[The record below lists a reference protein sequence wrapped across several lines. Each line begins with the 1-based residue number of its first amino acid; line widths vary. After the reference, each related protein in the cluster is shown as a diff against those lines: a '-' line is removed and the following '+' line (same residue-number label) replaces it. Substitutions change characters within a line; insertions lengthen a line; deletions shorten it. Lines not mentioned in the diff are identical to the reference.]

1 MHSKSIL
8 NFLTL
13 GLLSVAKINGY
24 IVNNYT
30 GQCNEVY
37 TYLEDLGKR
46 ENFNGCRMNDKEE
59 VTELN
64 LYSYCLEEE
73 ELAAV
78 LSYDTIETLGFTK
91 LFIDWNIDDSDD
103 FNIMFRFGCS
113 SLPSEYKALSTLTN
127 LKNLDLTGVKN
138 LNSKIMANIPK
149 SVEQL
154 KFGRMEITQEI
165 IDAVSNLT
173 NLKSLILVE
182 TQMGE
187 ELDFSKFENLKNL
200 TSLEIYNNNSSVISY
215 NPVSIQAEL
224 IKYCKTLKN
233 LYIIDGIFNKKSLD
247 SIGNL
252 TELEHLTLEGAS
264 FEVYTNF
271 SSLKN
276 LKNLISLDIGCS
288 GNPISNF
295 SPNFFYLTKLKRL
308 SLTQCNTSFN
318 TSSYNKLTWANLKNL
333 EYLDLRYNGRST
345 FNLKYLGDLPSLKE
359 AYLSNNQFTTI
370 TENIGNLKDL
380 EVLDLSNNSINS
392 LPETIGNLEKL
403 RILRLSNND
412 LTSLPKKIGN
422 LKNLEV
428 LEFSDNSIT
437 GLPESI
443 SNLVNLKKLVGQKNK
458 IVNIPT
464 EIGNLINLE
473 EFVLG
478 YNEIAEIPKSV
489 GNLKIKYLRLLH
501 NQIGS
506 IPDEIGDMTNLEI
519 INLAYNKIVNIPST
533 IGNLENLEEI
543 YLGDNLIDDELPESF
558 NNLPYLKILS
568 LERNVNIKGKT
579 LSSPKLRTCHYYPP
593 SEGYTYSICE
603 ASNATCKDYFSSLDH
618 TIHLPISFFGL

>member
-8 NFLTL
+8 SFLTL

-30 GQCNEVY
+30 GKCKEIY

-46 ENFNGCRMNDKEE
+46 ENFNGCEMNEAGE
-59 VTELN
+59 VIEVD

-78 LSYDTIETLGFTK
+78 LSYDTIETVEFAK
-91 LFIDWNIDDSDD
+91 LFLDWNLDDTDD
-103 FNIMFRFGCS
+103 RNIIFRFGCA
-113 SLPSEYKALSTLTN
+113 SLPSQYKALSTLTN

-138 LNSKIMANIPK
+138 LDSKIMANIPK
-149 SVEQL
+149 SIEQL
-154 KFGRMEITQEI
+154 RFGRMEITQEI
-165 IDAVSNLT
+165 VDVLSKLT
-173 NLKSLILVE
+173 NLKNLILVE
-182 TQMGE
+182 TQMSE

-200 TSLEIYNNNSSVISY
+200 TTLEIYNKNNSVLNY
-215 NPVSIQAEL
+215 NPADVQGDL

-252 TELEHLTLEGAS
+252 TELEQLTLEGAT

-276 LKNLISLDIGCS
+276 LKNLISLSISCS

-295 SPNFFYLTKLKRL
+295 SPNFFYLTKLKRFT
-308 SLTQCNTSFN
+308 LTHCTTTFN
-318 TSSYNKLTWANLKNL
+318 ISSYNKLNWANLKDL
-333 EYLDLRYNGRST
+333 EYLDLRYNGPKT
-345 FNLKYLGDLPSLKE
+345 FNSKYLGDLPNLKE
-359 AYLSNNQFTTI
+359 AYLSNNQLTTI
-370 TENIGNLKDL
+370 PESIGNIKNL
-380 EVLDLSNNSINS
+380 EVLDLSNNAIKS
-392 LPETIGNLEKL
+392 LPETLGNLEKL
-403 RILRLSNND
+403 RMLRLSYNE
-412 LTSLPKKIGN
+412 LTSLPEKIGN
-422 LKNLEV
+422 LKDLEI

-443 SNLVNLKKLVGQKNK
+443 SELVNLKKLVGGNNK

-464 EIGNLINLE
+464 EIGNLTKLE
-473 EFVLG
+473 DLVLA
-478 YNEIAEIPKSV
+478 YNEIAELPKSI
-489 GNLKIKYLRLLH
+489 GNLKIRNLRLLH

-506 IPDEIGDMTNLEI
+506 IPDEIGNMTNLEL

-543 YLGDNLIDDELPESF
+543 YLGDNLIDDELPASL
-558 NNLPYLKILS
+558 NKLPYLKILS
-568 LERNVNIKGKT
+568 LERNINIKGKT

-593 SEGYTYSICE
+593 SDGYTYSICE
-603 ASNATCKDYFSSLDH
+603 AANATCKDYFSSLQ
-618 TIHLPISFFGL
+618 SCEEKEE